1 MLRARAIA
9 AEGRPAD
16 GLVKKTQGEERRN
29 RHSTNLSPKRFLRL
43 SPSSPLCTVRD
54 SDCFAAF
61 ERDRGCVPLDDSW
74 KELDT
79 APHTRAQNSTAR
91 CDVEQKTAAAGR
103 PPSSMTTTTRIHRS
117 LALLERSCS
126 FSVSTFA

>member
-16 GLVKKTQGEERRN
+16 GLVKKNARRRKTQPSL
-29 RHSTNLSPKRFLRL
+29 HKSLTQTLSPT

-79 APHTRAQNSTAR
+79 VPHTRAQNSTAR

-126 FSVSTFA
+126 FSVCTFA